1 MHSTVISRRLGAA
14 ASAALLAGCGGD
26 GGSGPGG
33 TPRTAL
39 LALARVDST
48 FAPAATSVFPVKND
62 VLGTFL
68 IRQRDPAQTLFAEFT
83 FPARSIT
90 HVNGLLVCDT
100 CTVLVSVA
108 LTPGTYGF
116 TVSPAT
122 LVFRLSSTPTV
133 RLTYGQYGDLSV
145 FDSSARYATAAAFEQ
160 ALELWFER
168 ETDAWVASR
177 NSTHPAAMTIRSAV
191 DQPGAHLIAAL
202 K

>member
-1 MHSTVISRRLGAA
+1 MHASVISRRRWAA

-48 FAPAATSVFPVKND
+48 FAPAATSVFPVKNN

-68 IRQRDPAQTLFAEFT
+68 IRHRDPAQTLFAEFT

-116 TVSPAT
+116 TVSPST
-122 LVFRLSSTPTV
+122 LIFRLSSTPTV

-145 FDSSARYATAAAFEQ
+145 FDSSARYATAAEFDQ
-160 ALELWFER
+160 ALELWYER